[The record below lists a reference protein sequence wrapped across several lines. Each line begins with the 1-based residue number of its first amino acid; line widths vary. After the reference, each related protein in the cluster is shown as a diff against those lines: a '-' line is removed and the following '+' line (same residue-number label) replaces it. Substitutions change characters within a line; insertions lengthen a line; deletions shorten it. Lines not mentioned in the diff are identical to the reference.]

1 MNSTGQN
8 SSHRADLTDLIQ
20 STPIDALAILQDLL
34 THQLLGQ
41 SLEAVVQQFRTA
53 GYGLTHGVVFL
64 EGCDRF
70 SCIRFHGF
78 ETVITLLFTLLKL
91 AEHSTDCFG
100 ALLFEISRNSVVFF
114 GRFRLDLLNAKVL
127 QQCFLGFDEF
137 LDGFIAEINRLND
150 VSFGELVGA
159 CLNHHH
165 TIRCASDDEV

>member
-1 MNSTGQN
+1 MDATRQN
-8 SSHRADLTDLIQ
+8 SSHRVDLTDLIQ

-41 SLEAVVQQFRTA
+41 RLEAVVQQFRTA

-64 EGCDRF
+64 EGCDCF

-78 ETVITLLFTLLKL
+78 ETVIALLLTLLKL
-91 AEHSTDCFG
+91 AEHSTDCFR
-100 ALLFEISRNSVVFF
+100 ALLFEVSRNSVVFF
-114 GRFRLDLLNAKVL
+114 GRFRLDLLNAEVF
-127 QQCFLGFDEF
+127 QQRFLGFDQL
-137 LDGFIAEINRLND
+137 LDRLIAEINRFND